1 MGGRRSDDDTSPVES
16 TGEYATI
23 SLRSVWG
30 SLSLLLFVAAV
41 GARQLVRL
49 LPGHLQGWGI
59 MPPLAVMVVPP
70 LALAGLLVG
79 WVGLRRE
86 RRRTL
91 AVLGVLL
98 NGIVLVA
105 TLLFLAGFWWVRL
118 R

>member
-1 MGGRRSDDDTSPVES
+1 MKRERSDDDTSPVES

-23 SLRSVWG
+23 GLRSVWG
-30 SLSLLLFVAAV
+30 SLSLLVFVAAV
-41 GARQLVRL
+41 AARQLVRL
-49 LPGHLQGWGI
+49 LPSHLQGWGT
-59 MPPLAVMVVPP
+59 MPPLAVTAVPP
-70 LALAGLLVG
+70 LALLGLLLGV
-79 WVGLRRE
+79 VGLRRE

-91 AVLGVLL
+91 ALMGVLL